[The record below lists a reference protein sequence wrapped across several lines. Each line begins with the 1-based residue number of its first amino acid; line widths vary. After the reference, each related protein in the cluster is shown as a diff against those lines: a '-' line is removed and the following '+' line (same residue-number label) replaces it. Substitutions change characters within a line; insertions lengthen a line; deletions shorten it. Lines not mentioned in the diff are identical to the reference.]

1 MLLWS
6 LLLKAMFMSVGLSAW
21 SKMISAGESPVM
33 SAVSRMFTASSM
45 VLQVYMVESS
55 AMSFSRSQR
64 RVHWLRRSKLPGE
77 EGAMK
82 NMCPTG

>member
-1 MLLWS
+1 
-6 LLLKAMFMSVGLSAW
+6 
-21 SKMISAGESPVM
+21 
-33 SAVSRMFTASSM
+33 
-45 VLQVYMVESS
+45 VYMVESS